1 MNILFIISVALAF
14 KYSLRPPLKLTSR
27 KISTGEWNP
36 ANFFRTAD
44 ESEQLKICKINSQ
57 ALIEAEKMRMETE
70 KMKIDAAKEMRMET
84 ERMKM
89 EIEKMRIESMLKV
102 ERDKI
107 KNSIFMAL
115 FGVLAVL
122 LFAINLRT
130 GLTGKVTDIERF
142 FTSLKPFKLI
152 GSALAGISVSTI
164 TVNVTNRLMDTIIF
178 LLQRIGKK

>member
-1 MNILFIISVALAF
+1 MKIVMNILFIISVALAF

-70 KMKIDAAKEMRMET
+70 KIKIEAAMET

-152 GSALAGISVSTI
+152 GSALTGISVSTI